1 MNDEILILFS
11 LGVIGGGLKFIDEAF
26 DENAFNKKFAF
37 LIAALLVIIWTG
49 ISIYDASA
57 ATVLFAILGGV
68 FLSGKIDN
76 AAFRASTTVLVI
88 LLFLSGRF
96 TLIWLP
102 FFLLTLAGI
111 IDEKGNDYV
120 DSRKTNRAVKFF
132 FLHRFSMKLTVFAV
146 CYASYLHGLYL
157 FAFLAFDVTYDL
169 IGVLSHTGIQLKNTV
184 LFYRNIPPL
193 PQERISFAKNFKSD
207 GIVVTNF

>member
-76 AAFRASTTVLVI
+76 AAFRASAFALVI

-146 CYASYLHGLYL
+146 CYASYLHWLYL
-157 FAFLAFDVTYDL
+157 FTFLAFDVAYDL

-193 PQERISFAKNFKSD
+193 PQERISFAKNFKLD
-207 GIVVTNF
+207 GIVITNY

>member
-37 LIAALLVIIWTG
+37 LIAALLVVIWTG

-57 ATVLFAILGGV
+57 ATVLFAILAGV

-76 AAFRASTTVLVI
+76 RAFRISAFVLVT

-96 TLIWLP
+96 SIIWLP
-102 FFLLTLAGI
+102 FFILTLAGI
-111 IDEKGNDYV
+111 IDERGNDYV
-120 DSRKTNRAVKFF
+120 DSRKTNRALKFF
-132 FLHRFSMKLTVFAV
+132 FLHRFSMKLAVFAV
-146 CYASYLHGLYL
+146 CYAPYLHWLYL
-157 FAFLAFDVTYDL
+157 FAFLAFDVAYDL
-169 IGVLSHTGIQLKNTV
+169 IGVLSYTGIQLKNTV

-193 PQERISFAKNFKSD
+193 PQERISFAKNFKLD
-207 GIVVTNF
+207 GIVITNF